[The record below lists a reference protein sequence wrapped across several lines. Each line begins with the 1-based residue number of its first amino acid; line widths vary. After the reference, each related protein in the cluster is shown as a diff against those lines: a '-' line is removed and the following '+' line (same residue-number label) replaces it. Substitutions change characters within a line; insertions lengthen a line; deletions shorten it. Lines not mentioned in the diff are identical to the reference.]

1 MLSLL
6 KPLKSLLEIGYLLFD
21 SAQLCLVL
29 YSAQVVLSKFL
40 SDVVLKLT
48 SQDPEIRIA
57 PYRTFAV
64 LQCAGLDAV
73 DNEVS
78 AHAVFRL
85 GCDVAQRRSLAI
97 PFTVF
102 RHDVL
107 FPPHTPYRGH
117 CQQCPCRVGWYLP
130 AWGQN
135 SWGMEKPEALPKSDR
150 QLVVLLY
157 CGGGT
162 SNLLSLVV

>member
-48 SQDPEIRIA
+48 SQDPEIGIA

-73 DNEVS
+73 DNEVP

-97 PFTVF
+97 PCTVF

-117 CQQCPCRVGWYLP
+117 YQQCQCRVGWCLP
-130 AWGQN
+130 AWGQRN
-135 SWGMEKPEALPKSDR
+135 WGMENPKHFHSMIGSLLCYYAAEEIH
-150 QLVVLLY
+150 QVSSVL
-157 CGGGT
+157 
-162 SNLLSLVV
+162 

>member
-48 SQDPEIRIA
+48 SQDPEIGIA

-73 DNEVS
+73 DNEVP

-85 GCDVAQRRSLAI
+85 GRDVAQRRSLAI
-97 PFTVF
+97 PFTVC

-117 CQQCPCRVGWYLP
+117 GQACPCRVEASHIMVLIGYVHPGLRTWSTASCHGLLP
-130 AWGQN
+130 A
-135 SWGMEKPEALPKSDR
+135 SLARIALMCS
-150 QLVVLLY
+150 
-157 CGGGT
+157 T
-162 SNLLSLVV
+162 